1 MKKIE
6 KIESVTLSDG
16 SVVKRRAAK
25 VRDLANAERAA
36 RGDQVLAK
44 YGYMAVMLERNR
56 KIMVLE
62 EILDLDVSEMEKIST
77 LFEDDEKNV
86 KS

>member
-1 MKKIE
+1 MKKVE

-36 RGDQVLAK
+36 RGDQVLTK

>member
-1 MKKIE
+1 MKKVE